1 VRRGKLV
8 HQILDL
14 LALSASCVALVFT
27 IRAKKTYFLDSVF
40 FIIAANVG
48 FILFLF
54 DTTSSDLLDRPP
66 NSSLDTV
73 FLVLTAISIGFASY
87 LLKESEGKEGFT
99 EFTRFLKRPP
109 RALLVFVLIAI
120 GWATAA
126 LIWQPFT
133 VNSLMINGEYIYYF
147 SYQSWYLV
155 AGSLLLASFIVFPVF
170 SFYKQSKRVQ
180 DPKASSSIRLISI
193 CWACFGLIA
202 FLQQAF
208 GGGYASLVKS
218 FGSLADGALFILVSF
233 ALREPTVL
241 SRIVTG
247 GEMIFQAVSSSTEED
262 TVVLYNTES
271 DRKRLVERFVDD
283 GVATG
288 QELVFYV
295 TKSEVPFYRAILKGT
310 AADHS
315 RQKGPQMTIQSIDF
329 GAGEALGDLTLPP
342 GFHRSKRELV
352 DLGELSLDQCN
363 LIISKVKSLDNLPG
377 PRRRPRIWA
386 LNVEEAQS
394 GTLEA
399 LRDAN
404 PKARVRDLAL
414 QQDSFSK
421 LLNTKHQALSRSRIL
436 LEYDPT
442 SNYEDAV
449 QKFAR
454 EFQANV
460 EPIAIFTSMGSPTFR
475 QFRGQHNLR
484 MFTFS
489 TKTSTPSKISE
500 ELVLLPERDTSLL
513 LDAVDKLLQA
523 NRGRLV
529 GMVFDV
535 FTDLI
540 LFQGFEKGYGVLSSV
555 VEMSESESAST
566 LVLINF
572 TALDDRSLNGIRGLF
587 RSQAKYDMDG
597 FRMVRTQNLGYSG
610 FESKRPA
617 FEDENQGAVGRVSN

>member
-1 VRRGKLV
+1 
-8 HQILDL
+8 LDL
-14 LALSASCVALVFT
+14 LALSASCIALFLT

-48 FILFLF
+48 FILFLS
-54 DTTSSDLLDRPP
+54 DTATSDIFNKPP
-66 NSSLDTV
+66 NPYLDTI
-73 FLVLTAISIGFASY
+73 FIVLTAISIGFASY
-87 LLKESEGKEGFT
+87 LLRESDGKGGFT
-99 EFTRFLKRPP
+99 ELTKFLMRPP
-109 RALLVFVLIAI
+109 RALLAFLVVSIS
-120 GWATAA
+120 WATAA

-133 VNSLMINGEYIYYF
+133 VNNLMTNGETIYYF
-147 SYQSWYLV
+147 SYEDWYILV
-155 AGSLLLASFIVFPVF
+155 GSLLLASFIALPVF
-170 SFYKQSKRVQ
+170 SFYKQSRRVQ

-193 CWACFGLIA
+193 CWACFGIITFFQEALTGA
-202 FLQQAF
+202 
-208 GGGYASLVKS
+208 YASLVKS
-218 FGSLADGALFILVSF
+218 FVSLADGVLFVLVSF
-233 ALREPTVL
+233 ALREPTIL
-241 SRIVTG
+241 SRIVAG
-247 GEMIFQAVSSSTEED
+247 GEMIFQAVSSSSEED

-283 GVATG
+283 GIATG

-295 TKSEVPFYRAILKGT
+295 IKSEVPFYRAILKGT
-310 AADHS
+310 ATDHS
-315 RQKGPQMTIQSIDF
+315 HAKGPQMTIQSIDF
-329 GAGEALGDLTLPP
+329 GAGEALSDLTVPP

-363 LIISKVKSLDNLPG
+363 LIISKVSSLDNLPG
-377 PRRRPRIWA
+377 PRRKPRIWA

-394 GTLEA
+394 GTLDA
-399 LRDAN
+399 LREAN

-421 LLNTKHQALSRSRIL
+421 LLNTKHQALSKSRIL

-489 TKTSTPSKISE
+489 TKTSTPSKVSE
-500 ELVLLPERDTSLL
+500 EHVLLPERDTSLL

-523 NRGRLV
+523 NHGRLV

-555 VEMSESESAST
+555 VEMSESESASI
-566 LVLINF
+566 LVLINL
-572 TALDDRSLNGIRGLF
+572 TALDERSLNGIRGLF
-587 RSQAKYDMDG
+587 RSQAKYDMNG
-597 FRMVRTQNLGYSG
+597 FRVVRTQNAGYSG
-610 FESKRPA
+610 FDGERPT
-617 FEDENQGAVGRVSN
+617 FEDETQGSPGRVSN

>member
-1 VRRGKLV
+1 M
-8 HQILDL
+8 
-14 LALSASCVALVFT
+14 LALGASCMALLFT

-40 FIIAANVG
+40 FIIAANIG
-48 FILFLF
+48 FILFLS
-54 DTTSSDLLDRPP
+54 DTASSDILNRSP
-66 NSSLDTV
+66 NPYLDTI
-73 FLVLTAISIGFASY
+73 FITFTAISIGFASY
-87 LLKESEGKEGFT
+87 LLKESGGKGGFT
-99 EFTRFLKRPP
+99 ELTSFLKRLP
-109 RALLVFVLIAI
+109 RALLAFLFISI
-120 GWATAA
+120 GWATAT
-126 LIWQPFT
+126 LIWRPFT
-133 VNSLMINGEYIYYF
+133 VNNLMANGESIYYF
-147 SYQSWYLV
+147 SYDSWYILV
-155 AGSLLLASFIVFPVF
+155 SSLLLASFIALPVWA
-170 SFYKQSKRVQ
+170 FYSQSRRVQ

-193 CWACFGLIA
+193 CWACFGLIT
-202 FLQQAF
+202 FFQQAF
-208 GGGYASLVKS
+208 AGAFASLVKS
-218 FGSLADGALFILVSF
+218 FGIIADGALFVLVSF
-233 ALREPTVL
+233 ALREPTIL

-271 DRKRLVERFVDD
+271 DRKRLAF
-283 GVATG
+283 
-288 QELVFYV
+288 
-295 TKSEVPFYRAILKGT
+295 SRAILKGT
-310 AADHS
+310 TTDHS
-315 RQKGPQMTIQSIDF
+315 RQRSPQMMIQSIDF
-329 GAGEALGDLTLPP
+329 GIGQALSDLAVPP
-342 GFHRSKRELV
+342 GFHRTKRELV

-363 LIISKVKSLDNLPG
+363 LIISKVKSLDSLPG

-399 LRDAN
+399 LREAN
-404 PKARVRDLAL
+404 PKARIRDLAL

-421 LLNTKHQALSRSRIL
+421 LLNAKHQALSKSRIL

-442 SNYEDAV
+442 SSYEDAI

-484 MFTFS
+484 LFTFS
-489 TKTSTPSKISE
+489 AKTSTPSKVSE
-500 ELVLLPERDTSLL
+500 EHVLLPERDTSLL

-523 NRGRLV
+523 NHGRLV

-572 TALDDRSLNGIRGLF
+572 TALDERSLNGIRGLF
-587 RSQAKYDMDG
+587 RSQAKYDLGG
-597 FRMVRTQNLGYSG
+597 FRMVRSESTGFSS
-610 FESKRPA
+610 FESKKPTV
-617 FEDENQGAVGRVSN
+617 EDESHGSEGRLSN

>member
-1 VRRGKLV
+1 
-8 HQILDL
+8 LDL
-14 LALSASCVALVFT
+14 LALSASCIALVFT

-48 FILFLF
+48 FILFLS
-54 DTTSSDLLDRPP
+54 DATTSDILNKPP
-66 NSSLDTV
+66 NPYLDTI
-73 FLVLTAISIGFASY
+73 FIVLTAISIGFASY
-87 LLKESEGKEGFT
+87 LLRESDGKGGFT
-99 EFTRFLKRPP
+99 ELTKFLLRPP
-109 RALLVFVLIAI
+109 RALLAFLVISI

-133 VNSLMINGEYIYYF
+133 VNNLMANGETIYYF
-147 SYQSWYLV
+147 SYQDWYILV
-155 AGSLLLASFIVFPVF
+155 GSLLLASFIALPVF
-170 SFYKQSKRVQ
+170 SFYKQSRRVQ

-193 CWACFGLIA
+193 CWACFGVITFFQEALTGA
-202 FLQQAF
+202 
-208 GGGYASLVKS
+208 YASLVKS
-218 FGSLADGALFILVSF
+218 FVSLADGVLFVLVSF
-233 ALREPTVL
+233 ALREPTIL
-241 SRIVTG
+241 SRIVAG
-247 GEMIFQAVSSSTEED
+247 GEMIFQAVSSSSEED

-283 GVATG
+283 GIATG

-295 TKSEVPFYRAILKGT
+295 IKSEVPFYRAILKGT
-310 AADHS
+310 ATDHS
-315 RQKGPQMTIQSIDF
+315 HAKGPQMTIQSIDF
-329 GAGEALGDLTLPP
+329 ATGDASNDLTVPP
-342 GFHRSKRELV
+342 GFHRFKRELV

-363 LIISKVKSLDNLPG
+363 LIISKVSSLDNLPG
-377 PRRRPRIWA
+377 PRRKPRIWA

-394 GTLEA
+394 GTLDA
-399 LRDAN
+399 LREAN

-421 LLNTKHQALSRSRIL
+421 LLNTKHQALSKSRIL

-489 TKTSTPSKISE
+489 TKTSTPSKVSE
-500 ELVLLPERDTSLL
+500 EHVLLPERDTSLL

-523 NRGRLV
+523 NHGRLV

-555 VEMSESESAST
+555 VEMSESESASI
-566 LVLINF
+566 LVLINLA
-572 TALDDRSLNGIRGLF
+572 ALDERSLNGIRGLF
-587 RSQAKYDMDG
+587 RSQAKYDMNG
-597 FRMVRTQNLGYSG
+597 FRVVRTQNAGYSG
-610 FESKRPA
+610 FDGERPT
-617 FEDENQGAVGRVSN
+617 FEDETQGSPGRVSN

>member
-1 VRRGKLV
+1 M
-8 HQILDL
+8 DL
-14 LALSASCVALVFT
+14 LALSASCIALVFT

-48 FILFLF
+48 FILFL
-54 DTTSSDLLDRPP
+54 SDATASDILNKPP
-66 NSSLDTV
+66 NPYLDTI
-73 FLVLTAISIGFASY
+73 FIVLTAISIALASY
-87 LLKESEGKEGFT
+87 LLRESEGKGGFT
-99 EFTRFLKRPP
+99 ELTKFLVRPP
-109 RALLVFVLIAI
+109 RALLAFLVISI

-126 LIWQPFT
+126 MIWQPFT
-133 VNSLMINGEYIYYF
+133 VNNLVTNGETIYYF
-147 SYQSWYLV
+147 SYQDWYILV
-155 AGSLLLASFIVFPVF
+155 GSLLLASFIALPVF
-170 SFYKQSKRVQ
+170 SFYKQSRRVQ

-193 CWACFGLIA
+193 CWACFGIITFFQEALIGA
-202 FLQQAF
+202 
-208 GGGYASLVKS
+208 YASLVKS
-218 FGSLADGALFILVSF
+218 FVSLADGVLFVLVSF
-233 ALREPTVL
+233 ALREPTIL
-241 SRIVTG
+241 SRIVIG
-247 GEMIFQAVSSSTEED
+247 GEMIFQAVSSSSEED

-283 GVATG
+283 GIATG

-295 TKSEVPFYRAILKGT
+295 IKSEVPFYRAILKGT
-310 AADHS
+310 ATDHS
-315 RQKGPQMTIQSIDF
+315 HAKGPQMTIQSIDF
-329 GAGEALGDLTLPP
+329 ATGDASNDLTVPP
-342 GFHRSKRELV
+342 GFHRSKRELI

-363 LIISKVKSLDNLPG
+363 FMISKVRSLDNLPG
-377 PRRRPRIWA
+377 PRRKPRIWA

-394 GTLEA
+394 GTLDA
-399 LRDAN
+399 LRGAN

-421 LLNTKHQALSRSRIL
+421 FLNTKHQGLSKSRIL

-442 SNYEDAV
+442 SNYEDVV

-500 ELVLLPERDTSLL
+500 EHVLLPERDTSLL

-523 NRGRLV
+523 NHGRLV

-540 LFQGFEKGYGVLSSV
+540 LFQGFEKGYGVLSSI

-566 LVLINF
+566 LVLINS
-572 TALDDRSLNGIRGLF
+572 TALDERSLNGIRGLF
-587 RSQAKYDMDG
+587 RSQARYDMNG
-597 FRMVRTQNLGYSG
+597 FRLVRTQSTGYSG
-610 FESKRPA
+610 FEDERPT
-617 FEDENQGAVGRVSN
+617 FEDEHQGSQGGVSN

>member
-1 VRRGKLV
+1 M
-8 HQILDL
+8 
-14 LALSASCVALVFT
+14 VFT

-40 FIIAANVG
+40 FIIAANIG
-48 FILFLF
+48 FILFLS
-54 DTTSSDLLDRPP
+54 DATTSDILNKPP
-66 NSSLDTV
+66 NPYLDTI
-73 FLVLTAISIGFASY
+73 FIVLTAISIGFASY
-87 LLKESEGKEGFT
+87 LLRESEGKGGFT
-99 EFTRFLKRPP
+99 ELTKFLVRPP
-109 RALLVFVLIAI
+109 RALLAFLVISI

-133 VNSLMINGEYIYYF
+133 VNNVVTNGETIYYF
-147 SYQSWYLV
+147 SYQDWYTLV
-155 AGSLLLASFIVFPVF
+155 GSLLLASFIALPVF
-170 SFYKQSKRVQ
+170 SFYKQSRRVQ

-193 CWACFGLIA
+193 CWACFGIITFFQEALTGA
-202 FLQQAF
+202 
-208 GGGYASLVKS
+208 YASLVKS
-218 FGSLADGALFILVSF
+218 FVSLADSVLFVLVSF
-233 ALREPTVL
+233 ALREPTIL
-241 SRIVTG
+241 SRIVVG
-247 GEMIFQAVSSSTEED
+247 GEMIFQAVSSSSEED

-283 GVATG
+283 GIATG

-295 TKSEVPFYRAILKGT
+295 IKSEVPFYR
-310 AADHS
+310 
-315 RQKGPQMTIQSIDF
+315 SIDF
-329 GAGEALGDLTLPP
+329 ATGDSLNDLTVPP

-352 DLGELSLDQCN
+352 DLGELNLDQCN
-363 LIISKVKSLDNLPG
+363 LIITKVRSLDNLPG
-377 PRRRPRIWA
+377 PRRKPRIWA

-399 LRDAN
+399 LREAN

-421 LLNTKHQALSRSRIL
+421 LLNTKHQALSKSRIL

-442 SNYEDAV
+442 SNYEDAI

-489 TKTSTPSKISE
+489 TKTSTPSKVSE
-500 ELVLLPERDTSLL
+500 EHVLLPERDTSLL

-523 NRGRLV
+523 NHGRLV

-572 TALDDRSLNGIRGLF
+572 TALDERSLNGIRGLF
-587 RSQAKYDMDG
+587 RSQAKYDMNG
-597 FRMVRTQNLGYSG
+597 FRVVRTQNTGYSSYDS
-610 FESKRPA
+610 ERPT
-617 FEDENQGAVGRVSN
+617 FEDENQGSPGRVSN

>member
-1 VRRGKLV
+1 M
-8 HQILDL
+8 DL
-14 LALSASCVALVFT
+14 LALSASCIALVFT

-48 FILFLF
+48 FILFLS
-54 DTTSSDLLDRPP
+54 DATTSDILNKPP
-66 NSSLDTV
+66 NPYLDTIFV
-73 FLVLTAISIGFASY
+73 VLTAISIGFASY
-87 LLKESEGKEGFT
+87 LLRESEGKGGFT
-99 EFTRFLKRPP
+99 ELTKFLVRLP
-109 RALLVFVLIAI
+109 RALLAFLVISI

-126 LIWQPFT
+126 MIWQPFT
-133 VNSLMINGEYIYYF
+133 VNNLMTNGETIYYF
-147 SYQSWYLV
+147 SYQDWYILV
-155 AGSLLLASFIVFPVF
+155 GSLLLASFIALPVF
-170 SFYKQSKRVQ
+170 SFYKQSRRVQ

-193 CWACFGLIA
+193 CWACFGIITFFQEALIGA
-202 FLQQAF
+202 
-208 GGGYASLVKS
+208 YASLVKS
-218 FGSLADGALFILVSF
+218 FVSLADGALFVLVSF
-233 ALREPTVL
+233 ALREPTIL
-241 SRIVTG
+241 SRIVAG
-247 GEMIFQAVSSSTEED
+247 GEMIFQAVSSSSEED

-283 GVATG
+283 GIATG

-295 TKSEVPFYRAILKGT
+295 IKSEVPFYRAILKGT
-310 AADHS
+310 ATDHS
-315 RQKGPQMTIQSIDF
+315 HAKGAQMTIQSIDF
-329 GAGEALGDLTLPP
+329 AAGDASNDLTVPP

-363 LIISKVKSLDNLPG
+363 LIISKVRSLDNLPG
-377 PRRRPRIWA
+377 PRRKPRIWA

-399 LRDAN
+399 LREAN

-421 LLNTKHQALSRSRIL
+421 LLNTKHQALLKSRIL

-442 SNYEDAV
+442 SNYEDTI

-489 TKTSTPSKISE
+489 TKTSTPSKVSE
-500 ELVLLPERDTSLL
+500 EHVLLPERDTSLL

-523 NRGRLV
+523 NHGRLV

-555 VEMSESESAST
+555 VEMSESESASI

-572 TALDDRSLNGIRGLF
+572 TALDERSLNGIRGLF
-587 RSQAKYDMDG
+587 RSQAKYDMNG
-597 FRMVRTQNLGYSG
+597 FRVVRTQNTGYSSFDSEG
-610 FESKRPA
+610 PTFEA
-617 FEDENQGAVGRVSN
+617 ENQGPPGRVSN

>member
-1 VRRGKLV
+1 M
-8 HQILDL
+8 DL
-14 LALSASCVALVFT
+14 LALSASCIALVFT

-48 FILFLF
+48 FILFLS
-54 DTTSSDLLDRPP
+54 DITTSDILNKPP
-66 NSSLDTV
+66 NPYLDTI
-73 FLVLTAISIGFASY
+73 FIVLTAISIGFASY
-87 LLKESEGKEGFT
+87 LSRESEGKGGFT
-99 EFTRFLKRPP
+99 ELTRFLMRPP
-109 RALLVFVLIAI
+109 RALLAFLVVST

-133 VNSLMINGEYIYYF
+133 LNNLMTNGETIYYF
-147 SYQSWYLV
+147 SYQDWFIL
-155 AGSLLLASFIVFPVF
+155 AGSLLLASFIALPVF
-170 SFYKQSKRVQ
+170 SFYKQSRRVQ
-180 DPKASSSIRLISI
+180 DPRASSSIRLISI
-193 CWACFGLIA
+193 CWACFGIIT
-202 FLQQAF
+202 FFQQALT
-208 GGGYASLVKS
+208 GAYASLVKS
-218 FGSLADGALFILVSF
+218 FVSLADGALFVLVAF
-233 ALREPTVL
+233 ALREPTIL
-241 SRIVTG
+241 SRIVAG
-247 GEMIFQAVSSSTEED
+247 GEMIFQAVSSSSEED

-283 GVATG
+283 GIATG

-295 TKSEVPFYRAILKGT
+295 IKSEVPFYRAILKGT
-310 AADHS
+310 ATDHS
-315 RQKGPQMTIQSIDF
+315 HAKGLQMTIQSIDF
-329 GAGEALGDLTLPP
+329 ATGDSLNDLTVPP

-352 DLGELSLDQCN
+352 DLGELNLDQCN
-363 LIISKVKSLDNLPG
+363 LIITKVRSLDNLPG
-377 PRRRPRIWA
+377 PRRKPRIWA

-399 LRDAN
+399 LREAN

-421 LLNTKHQALSRSRIL
+421 LLNTKHQALSKSRIL

-442 SNYEDAV
+442 SNYEDAI

-489 TKTSTPSKISE
+489 TKTSTPSKVSE
-500 ELVLLPERDTSLL
+500 EHVLLPERDTSLL

-523 NRGRLV
+523 NHGRLV

-572 TALDDRSLNGIRGLF
+572 TALDERSLNGIRGLF
-587 RSQAKYDMDG
+587 RSQAKYDMNG
-597 FRMVRTQNLGYSG
+597 FRVVRTQNTGYSSYDS
-610 FESKRPA
+610 ERPT
-617 FEDENQGAVGRVSN
+617 FEDENQGSPGRVSN

>member
-1 VRRGKLV
+1 MA
-8 HQILDL
+8 L
-14 LALSASCVALVFT
+14 LFT

-48 FILFLF
+48 FILFLSDITF
-54 DTTSSDLLDRPP
+54 SDLINRPP
-66 NSSLDTV
+66 NPYLDTI
-73 FLVLTAISIGFASY
+73 FIAMTAISIGFASY
-87 LLKESEGKEGFT
+87 LLKESGGKGGFT
-99 EFTRFLKRPP
+99 EFTTFLKMLPRP
-109 RALLVFVLIAI
+109 LLAFLLISI
-120 GWATAA
+120 VWATGT
-126 LIWQPFT
+126 LIWRPFT
-133 VNSLMINGEYIYYF
+133 VNNLMTNGESIFYF
-147 SYQSWYLV
+147 SYEGWYILV
-155 AGSLLLASFIVFPVF
+155 SSLLLASFIAFPVLA
-170 SFYKQSKRVQ
+170 FYRQSKRVQ

-193 CWACFGLIA
+193 CWASFGLITFFQEA
-202 FLQQAF
+202 FAGAF
-208 GGGYASLVKS
+208 ASLVKS
-218 FGSLADGALFILVSF
+218 FSIVADGTLFVLVSF
-233 ALREPTVL
+233 ALREPTIL

-262 TVVLYNTES
+262 TVVLYNSES
-271 DRKRLVERFVDD
+271 DRKRLVERFVED
-283 GVATG
+283 GLATR
-288 QELVFYV
+288 QELVFYAI
-295 TKSEVPFYRAILKGT
+295 KSEVPFYRAILKGT
-310 AADHS
+310 MTDSS
-315 RQKGPQMTIQSIDF
+315 RQKSPQMMIQSIDF
-329 GAGEALGDLTLPP
+329 GSGEALTDLVVPP
-342 GFHRSKRELV
+342 GFHRTKRELV

-363 LIISKVKSLDNLPG
+363 LIISKVKSLDSLPG

-399 LRDAN
+399 LREAN

-421 LLNTKHQALSRSRIL
+421 LLNTKHQALSKSRIL

-442 SNYEDAV
+442 SNYEDAI

-484 MFTFS
+484 LFTFS
-489 TKTSTPSKISE
+489 AKTSTPSKVSE
-500 ELVLLPERDTSLL
+500 EHVLLPERDTSLL

-523 NRGRLV
+523 NHGRLV

-572 TALDDRSLNGIRGLF
+572 TALDERSLNGIRGLF
-587 RSQAKYDMDG
+587 RSQAKYDLG
-597 FRMVRTQNLGYSG
+597 GLRMVRSESTG
-610 FESKRPA
+610 FSSFENKKPT
-617 FEDENQGAVGRVSN
+617 FEDESHGSEGRLSN

>member
-1 VRRGKLV
+1 M
-8 HQILDL
+8 
-14 LALSASCVALVFT
+14 ALVFT

-40 FIIAANVG
+40 FIAAANVG
-48 FILFLF
+48 FILFLS
-54 DTTSSDLLDRPP
+54 DTTASDLLNKPP
-66 NSSLDTV
+66 SPYLDTI
-73 FLVLTAISIGFASY
+73 FLTLTAISIGFASY
-87 LLKESEGKEGFT
+87 LLKESEGKGGFT

-109 RALLVFVLIAI
+109 KALLVFLFISIA
-120 GWATAA
+120 WATTA

-133 VNSLMINGEYIYYF
+133 VNSLMTNGEYIYYF
-147 SYQSWYLV
+147 SYQTWYL
-155 AGSLLLASFIVFPVF
+155 ASSSLLLASFIALPVF
-170 SFYKQSKRVQ
+170 SFYEQSRRVQ
-180 DPKASSSIRLISI
+180 DPKASGSIRLISL
-193 CWACFGLIA
+193 CWACFGLIT
-202 FLQQAF
+202 FLQEAF
-208 GGGYASLVKS
+208 AGSYASLVKS
-218 FGSLADGALFILVSF
+218 FGSLADGTLFVLVSF
-233 ALREPTVL
+233 ALREPTIL

-247 GEMIFQAVSSSTEED
+247 GEMIFQAVSSRTEED
-262 TVVLYNTES
+262 TIVLYNTES

-283 GVATG
+283 GIATG

-295 TKSEVPFYRAILKGT
+295 IKSEVPFYRATLKGT
-310 AADHS
+310 GTDRARLRDT
-315 RQKGPQMTIQSIDF
+315 QTTIQSIDF
-329 GAGEALGDLTLPP
+329 GAGETLSDLAVPP

-363 LIISKVKSLDNLPG
+363 LIMSKVKSLDNLPG

-399 LRDAN
+399 LREAN
-404 PKARVRDLAL
+404 PKARVRDIAL

-436 LEYDPT
+436 LEYDPA

-489 TKTSTPSKISE
+489 TKTSTPSKVSE

-523 NRGRLV
+523 NHGRLV

-540 LFQGFEKGYGVLSSV
+540 LFQGFEKSYGVLSSV

-572 TALDDRSLNGIRGLF
+572 TALDERSLNGVRGLF

-597 FRMVRTQNLGYSG
+597 FKLVRTQNTGYSG
-610 FESKRPA
+610 FESKRPT
-617 FEDENQGAVGRVSN
+617 FEDESQGSDGRVSN

>member
-1 VRRGKLV
+1 M
-8 HQILDL
+8 
-14 LALSASCVALVFT
+14 ALVFT
-27 IRAKKTYFLDSVF
+27 VRAKKTYFLDSVF

-48 FILFLF
+48 FILFLS
-54 DTTSSDLLDRPP
+54 DTTASDILDKPP
-66 NSSLDTV
+66 SPSLDAI

-87 LLKESEGKEGFT
+87 LLRESEGKGGFT
-99 EFTRFLKRPP
+99 ELRKFLNRPP
-109 RALLVFVLIAI
+109 KALLGFLLIAI
-120 GWATAA
+120 GWAAA
-126 LIWQPFT
+126 TLIWQPFT
-133 VNSLMINGEYIYYF
+133 VNSSMSNGESIYYF
-147 SYQSWYLV
+147 SYQNWYLL
-155 AGSLLLASFIVFPVF
+155 AGSLLLASFVAFPVF
-170 SFYKQSKRVQ
+170 SFYKQSRRVR
-180 DPKASSSIRLISI
+180 DPRASSSIRLISI

-202 FLQQAF
+202 FLQEAI

-295 TKSEVPFYRAILKGT
+295 IKSEVPFYRAILKGT
-310 AADHS
+310 GIDRA
-315 RQKGPQMTIQSIDF
+315 RPRGPQTTIQSIDF
-329 GAGEALGDLTLPP
+329 GAGEALSDLTVPP
-342 GFHRSKRELV
+342 GFHRTKRELV

-363 LIISKVKSLDNLPG
+363 LMISKVKSLDGLPG

-404 PKARVRDLAL
+404 PKARIRDLAL

-436 LEYDPT
+436 LEYDPA
-442 SNYEDAV
+442 SNYEDAI

-475 QFRGQHNLR
+475 LFRGQHNLR

-489 TKTSTPSKISE
+489 TKTSTPSKVSE

-523 NRGRLV
+523 NHGRLV
-529 GMVFDV
+529 GMIFDV

-566 LVLINF
+566 LVLINYA
-572 TALDDRSLNGIRGLF
+572 ALDERSLNGVRGLF
-587 RSQAKYDMDG
+587 RSQAKYDMEG
-597 FRMVRTQNLGYSG
+597 FRMVRTEGTGFSG
-610 FESKRPA
+610 FESKRPT
-617 FEDENQGAVGRVSN
+617 FEDESQGSDGRVSN

>member
-1 VRRGKLV
+1 
-8 HQILDL
+8 LDI
-14 LALSASCVALVFT
+14 LALSTSCIALFFT

-48 FILFLF
+48 FILFLS
-54 DTTSSDLLDRPP
+54 DTATSDILNKPP
-66 NSSLDTV
+66 NPYLDTI
-73 FLVLTAISIGFASY
+73 FIVLTAISIGFASY
-87 LLKESEGKEGFT
+87 LLRESEGKGGFT
-99 EFTRFLKRPP
+99 ELTKFLMRPP
-109 RALLVFVLIAI
+109 RALLVFLVISI

-133 VNSLMINGEYIYYF
+133 VNNLMTSGETIYYF
-147 SYQSWYLV
+147 SYQDWYILV
-155 AGSLLLASFIVFPVF
+155 GSLLLASFIALPVF
-170 SFYKQSKRVQ
+170 SFYKQSRRVQ

-193 CWACFGLIA
+193 CWACFGIITFFQEALTGA
-202 FLQQAF
+202 
-208 GGGYASLVKS
+208 YASLVKS
-218 FGSLADGALFILVSF
+218 FVSLADGVLFVLVSF
-233 ALREPTVL
+233 ALREPTIL
-241 SRIVTG
+241 SRIVAG
-247 GEMIFQAVSSSTEED
+247 GEMIFQAVSSSSEED

-283 GVATG
+283 GIATG

-295 TKSEVPFYRAILKGT
+295 IKSEVPFYRAILKGT
-310 AADHS
+310 ETDHS
-315 RQKGPQMTIQSIDF
+315 HAKSPQMTIQSIDF
-329 GAGEALGDLTLPP
+329 GAGQALNDLTVPP

-363 LIISKVKSLDNLPG
+363 LIISKVRSLDNLPG
-377 PRRRPRIWA
+377 PRRKPRIWA

-394 GTLEA
+394 GTLDA
-399 LRDAN
+399 LREAN

-421 LLNTKHQALSRSRIL
+421 LLNTKHQALSKSRIL

-484 MFTFS
+484 MFTLS
-489 TKTSTPSKISE
+489 TKTSTPSKVSDE
-500 ELVLLPERDTSLL
+500 HVLLPERDTSLL

-523 NRGRLV
+523 NHGRLV

-555 VEMSESESAST
+555 AEMSESESASI
-566 LVLINF
+566 LVLINL
-572 TALDDRSLNGIRGLF
+572 TALDERSLNGIRGLF
-587 RSQAKYDMDG
+587 RSQAKYDMNG
-597 FRMVRTQNLGYSG
+597 FRVVRTQNAGYSG
-610 FESKRPA
+610 FDGERPT
-617 FEDENQGAVGRVSN
+617 FEDETQGSPGRVSN

>member
-1 VRRGKLV
+1 M
-8 HQILDL
+8 DL
-14 LALSASCVALVFT
+14 LALSASCIALVFT

-48 FILFLF
+48 FILFLS
-54 DTTSSDLLDRPP
+54 DATTSDILNKPP
-66 NSSLDTV
+66 NPYLDTI
-73 FLVLTAISIGFASY
+73 FIVLTAISIGFASY
-87 LLKESEGKEGFT
+87 LLRESDGKGGFT
-99 EFTRFLKRPP
+99 ELTKFLLTPP
-109 RALLVFVLIAI
+109 RALLAFLVISV

-133 VNSLMINGEYIYYF
+133 VNNLMTNGETIYYF
-147 SYQSWYLV
+147 SYQDWYILV
-155 AGSLLLASFIVFPVF
+155 GSLLLASFIALPVF
-170 SFYKQSKRVQ
+170 SFYKQSRRVQ

-193 CWACFGLIA
+193 CWACFGVITFFQEALTGA
-202 FLQQAF
+202 
-208 GGGYASLVKS
+208 YASLVKS
-218 FGSLADGALFILVSF
+218 FVSLADGVLFVLVSF
-233 ALREPTVL
+233 ALREPTIL
-241 SRIVTG
+241 SRIVAG
-247 GEMIFQAVSSSTEED
+247 GEMIFQAVSSSSEED

-283 GVATG
+283 GIATG

-295 TKSEVPFYRAILKGT
+295 IKSEVPFYRAILKGT
-310 AADHS
+310 ATDHS
-315 RQKGPQMTIQSIDF
+315 HAKGPQMTIQSIDF
-329 GAGEALGDLTLPP
+329 ATGDASNDLTVPP

-363 LIISKVKSLDNLPG
+363 LIISKVSSLDNLPG
-377 PRRRPRIWA
+377 PRRKPRIWA

-394 GTLEA
+394 GTLDA
-399 LRDAN
+399 LREAN

-421 LLNTKHQALSRSRIL
+421 LLNTKHQALSKSRIL

-489 TKTSTPSKISE
+489 TKTSTPSKVSE
-500 ELVLLPERDTSLL
+500 EHVLLPERDTSLL

-523 NRGRLV
+523 NHGRLV

-555 VEMSESESAST
+555 VEMSESESASI
-566 LVLINF
+566 LVLINL
-572 TALDDRSLNGIRGLF
+572 TALDERSLNGIRGLF
-587 RSQAKYDMDG
+587 RSQAKYDMNG
-597 FRMVRTQNLGYSG
+597 FRVVRTQNAGYSG
-610 FESKRPA
+610 FDGERPT
-617 FEDENQGAVGRVSN
+617 FEDETQGSPGRVSN

>member
-1 VRRGKLV
+1 MA
-8 HQILDL
+8 L
-14 LALSASCVALVFT
+14 LFT

-48 FILFLF
+48 FILFLSDITF
-54 DTTSSDLLDRPP
+54 SDLINRPP
-66 NSSLDTV
+66 NPYLDTI
-73 FLVLTAISIGFASY
+73 FIAMTAISIGFASY
-87 LLKESEGKEGFT
+87 LLKESGGKGGFT
-99 EFTRFLKRPP
+99 EFTTFLKMLPRP
-109 RALLVFVLIAI
+109 LLAFLLISI
-120 GWATAA
+120 VWATGT
-126 LIWQPFT
+126 LIWRPFT
-133 VNSLMINGEYIYYF
+133 VNNLMTNGESIFYF
-147 SYQSWYLV
+147 SYDGWYILV
-155 AGSLLLASFIVFPVF
+155 SSLLLASFIAFPVLA
-170 SFYKQSKRVQ
+170 FYRQSKRVQ

-193 CWACFGLIA
+193 CWASFGLITFFQEA
-202 FLQQAF
+202 FAGAF
-208 GGGYASLVKS
+208 ASLVKS
-218 FGSLADGALFILVSF
+218 FSIVADGTLFVLVSF
-233 ALREPTVL
+233 ALREPTIL

-271 DRKRLVERFVDD
+271 DRKRLVERFVED
-283 GVATG
+283 GLATG
-288 QELVFYV
+288 QELIFYAI
-295 TKSEVPFYRAILKGT
+295 KSEVPFYRAILKGT
-310 AADHS
+310 TTDHS
-315 RQKGPQMTIQSIDF
+315 RQKSPLMMIQSIDF
-329 GAGEALGDLTLPP
+329 GIGQALSDLAVPP
-342 GFHRSKRELV
+342 GFHRTKRELV

-363 LIISKVKSLDNLPG
+363 LIISKVKSLDSLPG

-399 LRDAN
+399 LREAN

-421 LLNTKHQALSRSRIL
+421 LLNTKHQALSKSRIL

-442 SNYEDAV
+442 SNYEDAI

-484 MFTFS
+484 LFTFS
-489 TKTSTPSKISE
+489 AKTSTPSKVSE
-500 ELVLLPERDTSLL
+500 EHVLLPERDTSLL

-523 NRGRLV
+523 NHGRLV

-572 TALDDRSLNGIRGLF
+572 TALDERSLNGIRGLF
-587 RSQAKYDMDG
+587 RSQAKYDLG
-597 FRMVRTQNLGYSG
+597 GLRMVRSESTG
-610 FESKRPA
+610 FSSFENKKPT
-617 FEDENQGAVGRVSN
+617 FEDESHGSEGRLSN

>member
-1 VRRGKLV
+1 M
-8 HQILDL
+8 DL
-14 LALSASCVALVFT
+14 LALSASCIALVFT

-48 FILFLF
+48 FILFLS
-54 DTTSSDLLDRPP
+54 DATTSDILNKPP
-66 NSSLDTV
+66 NPYLDTIFV
-73 FLVLTAISIGFASY
+73 VLTAISIGFASY
-87 LLKESEGKEGFT
+87 LLRESEGKGGFT
-99 EFTRFLKRPP
+99 ELTKFLVRPP
-109 RALLVFVLIAI
+109 RALLAFLVISV

-133 VNSLMINGEYIYYF
+133 VNNLMTNGETIYYF
-147 SYQSWYLV
+147 SYQDWYILV
-155 AGSLLLASFIVFPVF
+155 GSLLLASFIALPVF
-170 SFYKQSKRVQ
+170 SFYKQSRRVQ

-193 CWACFGLIA
+193 CWACFGIITFFQEALIGA
-202 FLQQAF
+202 
-208 GGGYASLVKS
+208 YASLVKS
-218 FGSLADGALFILVSF
+218 FVSLADGALFVLVSF
-233 ALREPTVL
+233 ALREPTIL
-241 SRIVTG
+241 SRIVAG
-247 GEMIFQAVSSSTEED
+247 GEMIFQAVSSSSEED

-283 GVATG
+283 GIATG

-295 TKSEVPFYRAILKGT
+295 IKSEVPFYRAILKGT
-310 AADHS
+310 ATDHS
-315 RQKGPQMTIQSIDF
+315 HAKGAQMTIQSIDF
-329 GAGEALGDLTLPP
+329 AAGDALNDLTVPP

-363 LIISKVKSLDNLPG
+363 LIISKVRSLDNLPG
-377 PRRRPRIWA
+377 PRRKPRIWA

-399 LRDAN
+399 LREAN

-421 LLNTKHQALSRSRIL
+421 LLNTKHQALLKSRIL

-442 SNYEDAV
+442 SNYEDTI

-489 TKTSTPSKISE
+489 TKTSTPSKVSE
-500 ELVLLPERDTSLL
+500 EHVLLPERDTSLL

-523 NRGRLV
+523 NHGRLV

-555 VEMSESESAST
+555 VEMSESESASI

-572 TALDDRSLNGIRGLF
+572 TALDERSLNGIRGLF
-587 RSQAKYDMDG
+587 RSQAKYDMNG
-597 FRMVRTQNLGYSG
+597 FRVVRTQNTGYSSFDSEG
-610 FESKRPA
+610 PTFEA
-617 FEDENQGAVGRVSN
+617 ENQGPPGRVSN

>member
-1 VRRGKLV
+1 MA
-8 HQILDL
+8 L
-14 LALSASCVALVFT
+14 LFT

-48 FILFLF
+48 FILFLSDITF
-54 DTTSSDLLDRPP
+54 SDLINRPP
-66 NSSLDTV
+66 NPYLDTI
-73 FLVLTAISIGFASY
+73 FIAMTAISIGFASY
-87 LLKESEGKEGFT
+87 LLKESGGKGGFT
-99 EFTRFLKRPP
+99 EFTTFLKMLPRP
-109 RALLVFVLIAI
+109 LLAFLLISI
-120 GWATAA
+120 VWATGT
-126 LIWQPFT
+126 LIWRPFT
-133 VNSLMINGEYIYYF
+133 VNNLMTNGESIFYF
-147 SYQSWYLV
+147 SYDGWYILV
-155 AGSLLLASFIVFPVF
+155 SSLLLASFIAFPVLA
-170 SFYKQSKRVQ
+170 FYRQSKRVQ

-193 CWACFGLIA
+193 CWASFGLITFFQEA
-202 FLQQAF
+202 FAGAF
-208 GGGYASLVKS
+208 ASLVKS
-218 FGSLADGALFILVSF
+218 FSIVADGTLFVLVSF
-233 ALREPTVL
+233 ALREPTIL

-262 TVVLYNTES
+262 TVVLYNSES
-271 DRKRLVERFVDD
+271 DRKRLVERFVED
-283 GVATG
+283 GLATR
-288 QELVFYV
+288 QELVFYAI
-295 TKSEVPFYRAILKGT
+295 KSEVPFYRAILKGT
-310 AADHS
+310 MTDSS
-315 RQKGPQMTIQSIDF
+315 RQKSPQMMIQSIDF
-329 GAGEALGDLTLPP
+329 GSGEALTDLVVPP
-342 GFHRSKRELV
+342 GFHRTKRELV

-363 LIISKVKSLDNLPG
+363 LIISKVKSLDSLPG

-386 LNVEEAQS
+386 LNVEDAQS

-399 LRDAN
+399 LREAN

-421 LLNTKHQALSRSRIL
+421 LLNTKHQALSKSRIL

-442 SNYEDAV
+442 SNYEDAI

-484 MFTFS
+484 LFTFS
-489 TKTSTPSKISE
+489 AKTSTPSKVSE
-500 ELVLLPERDTSLL
+500 EHVLLPERDTSLL

-523 NRGRLV
+523 NHGRLV

-572 TALDDRSLNGIRGLF
+572 TALDERSLNGIRGLF
-587 RSQAKYDMDG
+587 RSQAKYDLGG
-597 FRMVRTQNLGYSG
+597 FRMVRSESTG
-610 FESKRPA
+610 FSSFENKKPT
-617 FEDENQGAVGRVSN
+617 FEDESHGSEGRLSN

>member
-1 VRRGKLV
+1 
-8 HQILDL
+8 
-14 LALSASCVALVFT
+14 
-27 IRAKKTYFLDSVF
+27 
-40 FIIAANVG
+40 
-48 FILFLF
+48 
-54 DTTSSDLLDRPP
+54 
-66 NSSLDTV
+66 
-73 FLVLTAISIGFASY
+73 LTAISIGFASY
-87 LLKESEGKEGFT
+87 LLKESGGKGGFT
-99 EFTRFLKRPP
+99 EFTTFLKRLP
-109 RALLVFVLIAI
+109 RALLAFLSISI
-120 GWATAA
+120 GWATAT
-126 LIWQPFT
+126 LILRPFT
-133 VNSLMINGEYIYYF
+133 VNNLMTNGESIFYF
-147 SYQSWYLV
+147 SYDNWYLLV
-155 AGSLLLASFIVFPVF
+155 SSLLLASFIAFPVLA
-170 SFYKQSKRVQ
+170 FYRQSRRVQ

-193 CWACFGLIA
+193 CWACFGITTL
-202 FLQQAF
+202 FQQAF
-208 GGGYASLVKS
+208 AGAFASLVKS
-218 FGSLADGALFILVSF
+218 FSIVADGALFVLVSF
-233 ALREPTVL
+233 ALREPTIL

-247 GEMIFQAVSSSTEED
+247 GETIFQAVSSSAEED

-271 DRKRLVERFVDD
+271 DRKRLVERFVED
-283 GVATG
+283 GLATG
-288 QELVFYV
+288 QELVFYAI
-295 TKSEVPFYRAILKGT
+295 KSEVPFYRAILKGAT
-310 AADHS
+310 TDHA
-315 RQKGPQMTIQSIDF
+315 RQKSPQVTIQSIDF
-329 GAGEALGDLTLPP
+329 GSGEAVSDLTIPP
-342 GFHRSKRELV
+342 GFQRTKRELV

-399 LRDAN
+399 LREAN

-414 QQDSFSK
+414 QQDSFSRM
-421 LLNTKHQALSRSRIL
+421 LNTKHQALSKSRIL

-484 MFTFS
+484 LFTFS
-489 TKTSTPSKISE
+489 AKTSTPSKVSE
-500 ELVLLPERDTSLL
+500 EHVLLPERDTSLL

-523 NRGRLV
+523 NHGRLV

-566 LVLINF
+566 LVLVNF
-572 TALDDRSLNGIRGLF
+572 TALDERSLNGIRGLF
-587 RSQAKYDMDG
+587 RSQAKYDLGG
-597 FRMVRTQNLGYSG
+597 FRMVRSQSTGFSG
-610 FESKRPA
+610 FENKKPS
-617 FEDENQGAVGRVSN
+617 FEDEGQGSEGRLSN

>member
-1 VRRGKLV
+1 M
-8 HQILDL
+8 DL
-14 LALSASCVALVFT
+14 LALSASCIALVFT

-48 FILFLF
+48 FILFLS
-54 DTTSSDLLDRPP
+54 DATTSDILNKPP
-66 NSSLDTV
+66 NPYLDTIFV
-73 FLVLTAISIGFASY
+73 VLTAISIGFASY
-87 LLKESEGKEGFT
+87 LLRESEGKGGFT
-99 EFTRFLKRPP
+99 ELTKFLVRPP
-109 RALLVFVLIAI
+109 RALLAFLVISV

-133 VNSLMINGEYIYYF
+133 VNNLMTNGETIYYF
-147 SYQSWYLV
+147 SYQDWYILV
-155 AGSLLLASFIVFPVF
+155 GSLLLASFIALPVF
-170 SFYKQSKRVQ
+170 SFYKQSRRVQ

-193 CWACFGLIA
+193 CWACFGIITFFQEALIGA
-202 FLQQAF
+202 
-208 GGGYASLVKS
+208 YASLVKS
-218 FGSLADGALFILVSF
+218 FVSLADGALFVLVSF
-233 ALREPTVL
+233 ALREPTIL
-241 SRIVTG
+241 SRIVAG
-247 GEMIFQAVSSSTEED
+247 GEMIFQAVSSSSEED

-283 GVATG
+283 GIATG

-295 TKSEVPFYRAILKGT
+295 IKSEVPFYRAILKGT
-310 AADHS
+310 ATDHS
-315 RQKGPQMTIQSIDF
+315 HAKGAQMTIQSIDF
-329 GAGEALGDLTLPP
+329 AAGDALNDLTVPP

-363 LIISKVKSLDNLPG
+363 LIISKVRSLDNLPG
-377 PRRRPRIWA
+377 PRRKPRIWA

-399 LRDAN
+399 LREAN

-421 LLNTKHQALSRSRIL
+421 LLNTKHQALLKSRIL

-442 SNYEDAV
+442 SNYEDTI

-489 TKTSTPSKISE
+489 TKTSTPSKVSE
-500 ELVLLPERDTSLL
+500 EHVLLPERDTSLL

-523 NRGRLV
+523 NHGRLV

-555 VEMSESESAST
+555 VEMSESESASI

-572 TALDDRSLNGIRGLF
+572 TALDERSLNGIRGLF
-587 RSQAKYDMDG
+587 RSQAKYDMNG
-597 FRMVRTQNLGYSG
+597 FRVVRTQNTGYSS
-610 FESKRPA
+610 FESEGPT
-617 FEDENQGAVGRVSN
+617 FEAENQGPPGRVSN

>member
-1 VRRGKLV
+1 M
-8 HQILDL
+8 DL
-14 LALSASCVALVFT
+14 LALSASCIALVFT

-48 FILFLF
+48 FILFLS
-54 DTTSSDLLDRPP
+54 DATTSDILNKPP
-66 NSSLDTV
+66 NPYLDTI
-73 FLVLTAISIGFASY
+73 FIVLTAISIGFASY
-87 LLKESEGKEGFT
+87 LLRESDGKGGFT
-99 EFTRFLKRPP
+99 ELIKFLMRPP
-109 RALLVFVLIAI
+109 RALLAFLVISI

-133 VNSLMINGEYIYYF
+133 VNNLMANGETIYYF
-147 SYQSWYLV
+147 SYQDWYILV
-155 AGSLLLASFIVFPVF
+155 GSLLLASFIALPVF
-170 SFYKQSKRVQ
+170 SFYKQSRRVQ

-193 CWACFGLIA
+193 CWACFGIITFFQEALTGA
-202 FLQQAF
+202 
-208 GGGYASLVKS
+208 YASLVKS
-218 FGSLADGALFILVSF
+218 FVSLADGVLFVLVSF
-233 ALREPTVL
+233 ALREPTIL
-241 SRIVTG
+241 SRIVAG
-247 GEMIFQAVSSSTEED
+247 GEMIFQAVSSSSEED

-283 GVATG
+283 GIATG

-295 TKSEVPFYRAILKGT
+295 IKSEVPFYRAILKGT
-310 AADHS
+310 ATDHS
-315 RQKGPQMTIQSIDF
+315 HAKGPQMTIQSIDF
-329 GAGEALGDLTLPP
+329 ASGDASNDLTVPP

-363 LIISKVKSLDNLPG
+363 LIISKVSSLDNLPG
-377 PRRRPRIWA
+377 PRRKPRIWA

-394 GTLEA
+394 GTLDA
-399 LRDAN
+399 LREAN

-421 LLNTKHQALSRSRIL
+421 LLNTKHQALSKSRIL

-489 TKTSTPSKISE
+489 TKTSTPSKVSE
-500 ELVLLPERDTSLL
+500 EHVLLPERDTSLL

-523 NRGRLV
+523 NHGRLV

-555 VEMSESESAST
+555 VEMSESESASI
-566 LVLINF
+566 LVLINL
-572 TALDDRSLNGIRGLF
+572 TALDERSLNGIRGLF
-587 RSQAKYDMDG
+587 RSQAKYDMNG
-597 FRMVRTQNLGYSG
+597 FRVVRTQNAGYSG
-610 FESKRPA
+610 FDGERPT
-617 FEDENQGAVGRVSN
+617 FEDETQASPGRVSN

>member
-1 VRRGKLV
+1 
-8 HQILDL
+8 LDL
-14 LALSASCVALVFT
+14 LALSASCIALFLT

-48 FILFLF
+48 FILFLS
-54 DTTSSDLLDRPP
+54 DTATSDIFNKPP
-66 NSSLDTV
+66 NPYLDTI
-73 FLVLTAISIGFASY
+73 FIVLTAISIGFASY
-87 LLKESEGKEGFT
+87 LLRESDGKGGFT
-99 EFTRFLKRPP
+99 ELTNFLMRPP
-109 RALLVFVLIAI
+109 RALLAFLVVSIS
-120 GWATAA
+120 WATAA

-133 VNSLMINGEYIYYF
+133 VNNLMTNGETIYYF
-147 SYQSWYLV
+147 SYQDWYILV
-155 AGSLLLASFIVFPVF
+155 GSLLLASFIALPVF
-170 SFYKQSKRVQ
+170 SFYKQSRRVQ

-193 CWACFGLIA
+193 CWACFGIITFFQEALTGA
-202 FLQQAF
+202 
-208 GGGYASLVKS
+208 YASLVKS
-218 FGSLADGALFILVSF
+218 FVSLADGVLFVLVSF
-233 ALREPTVL
+233 ALREPTIL
-241 SRIVTG
+241 SRIVAG
-247 GEMIFQAVSSSTEED
+247 GEMIFQAVSSSSEED

-283 GVATG
+283 GIATG

-295 TKSEVPFYRAILKGT
+295 IKSEVPFYRAILKGT
-310 AADHS
+310 ATDHS
-315 RQKGPQMTIQSIDF
+315 HAKGPQMTIQSIDF
-329 GAGEALGDLTLPP
+329 GAGEALSDLTVPP

-363 LIISKVKSLDNLPG
+363 LIISKVSSLDNLPG
-377 PRRRPRIWA
+377 PRRKPRIWA

-394 GTLEA
+394 GTLDA
-399 LRDAN
+399 LREAN

-421 LLNTKHQALSRSRIL
+421 LLNTKHQALSKSRIL

-489 TKTSTPSKISE
+489 TKTSTPSKVSE
-500 ELVLLPERDTSLL
+500 EHVLLPERDTSLL

-523 NRGRLV
+523 NHGRLV

-555 VEMSESESAST
+555 VEMSESESASI
-566 LVLINF
+566 LVLINL
-572 TALDDRSLNGIRGLF
+572 TALDERSLNGIRGLF
-587 RSQAKYDMDG
+587 RSQAKYDMNG
-597 FRMVRTQNLGYSG
+597 FRVVRTQNAGYSG
-610 FESKRPA
+610 FDGERPT
-617 FEDENQGAVGRVSN
+617 FEDETQGSPGRVSN

>member
-1 VRRGKLV
+1 M
-8 HQILDL
+8 
-14 LALSASCVALVFT
+14 FT

-40 FIIAANVG
+40 FIIAANIG
-48 FILFLF
+48 FILFLS
-54 DTTSSDLLDRPP
+54 DTTTSDLLNKPP
-66 NSSLDTV
+66 NPYLDTI
-73 FLVLTAISIGFASY
+73 FILLTAISIGFASY
-87 LLKESEGKEGFT
+87 LLRESEGKGGFT
-99 EFTRFLKRPP
+99 ELTKFLMRPP
-109 RALLVFVLIAI
+109 RALLGFLVVAI
-120 GWATAA
+120 VWAGAA

-133 VNSLMINGEYIYYF
+133 VNSLMTNGETIYYF
-147 SYQSWYLV
+147 SYQDWYVLV
-155 AGSLLLASFIVFPVF
+155 GSLLLASFIALPVF
-170 SFYKQSKRVQ
+170 SFYKQSRRVQ

-193 CWACFGLIA
+193 CWVCFGIITFFQEALTGA
-202 FLQQAF
+202 
-208 GGGYASLVKS
+208 YAGLVKS
-218 FGSLADGALFILVSF
+218 FVSLADGTLFVLVSF
-233 ALREPTVL
+233 ALREPTIL
-241 SRIVTG
+241 SRIVAG
-247 GEMIFQAVSSSTEED
+247 GEMIFQAVSSSSEED

-283 GVATG
+283 GIATG

-295 TKSEVPFYRAILKGT
+295 IKSEVPFYRAILKGT
-310 AADHS
+310 ATDHS
-315 RQKGPQMTIQSIDF
+315 HAKGPRMTIQSIDF
-329 GAGEALGDLTLPP
+329 AAVDALNDLTVPP

-363 LIISKVKSLDNLPG
+363 LIISKVRSLDNLPG
-377 PRRRPRIWA
+377 PRRKPRIWA

-394 GTLEA
+394 GTLDA
-399 LRDAN
+399 LREAN

-421 LLNTKHQALSRSRIL
+421 LLNTKHQALSKSRIL

-449 QKFAR
+449 QRFAR

-489 TKTSTPSKISE
+489 TKTSTPSKVSE
-500 ELVLLPERDTSLL
+500 EHVLLPERDTSLL
-513 LDAVDKLLQA
+513 LDAVDKLLQT
-523 NRGRLV
+523 NHGRLV

-572 TALDDRSLNGIRGLF
+572 TALDERSLNGIRGLF
-587 RSQAKYDMDG
+587 RSQAKYDMNG
-597 FRMVRTQNLGYSG
+597 FRVVRTQNTGYSG
-610 FESKRPA
+610 FGGERST
-617 FEDENQGAVGRVSN
+617 FEDESQGSPGRVSN

>member
-1 VRRGKLV
+1 MD
-8 HQILDL
+8 I
-14 LALSASCVALVFT
+14 LALSTSCIALFFT

-48 FILFLF
+48 FILFLS
-54 DTTSSDLLDRPP
+54 DTATSDILNKPP
-66 NSSLDTV
+66 SPYLDTI
-73 FLVLTAISIGFASY
+73 FIVLTAISIGFASY
-87 LLKESEGKEGFT
+87 LLRESDGKGGFT
-99 EFTRFLKRPP
+99 ELTKFLMRPP
-109 RALLVFVLIAI
+109 RALLAFLVISI

-133 VNSLMINGEYIYYF
+133 VNNLVANGETIYYF
-147 SYQSWYLV
+147 SYQDWYILV
-155 AGSLLLASFIVFPVF
+155 GSLLLASFIALPVF
-170 SFYKQSKRVQ
+170 SFYKQSRRVQ

-193 CWACFGLIA
+193 CWACFGVITFFQEALTGA
-202 FLQQAF
+202 
-208 GGGYASLVKS
+208 YASLVKS
-218 FGSLADGALFILVSF
+218 FVSLADGVLFVLVSF
-233 ALREPTVL
+233 ALREPTIL
-241 SRIVTG
+241 SRIVAG
-247 GEMIFQAVSSSTEED
+247 GEMIFQAVSSSSEED

-283 GVATG
+283 GIATG

-295 TKSEVPFYRAILKGT
+295 IKSEVPFYRAILKGT
-310 AADHS
+310 ATDHS
-315 RQKGPQMTIQSIDF
+315 HAKGPQMTIQSIDF
-329 GAGEALGDLTLPP
+329 ATGDASNDLTVPP

-363 LIISKVKSLDNLPG
+363 LIISKVSSLDNLPG
-377 PRRRPRIWA
+377 PRRKPRIWA

-394 GTLEA
+394 GTLDA
-399 LRDAN
+399 LREAN

-421 LLNTKHQALSRSRIL
+421 LLNTKHQALSKSRIL

-489 TKTSTPSKISE
+489 TKTSTPSKVSE
-500 ELVLLPERDTSLL
+500 EHVLLPERDTSLL

-523 NRGRLV
+523 NHGRLV

-555 VEMSESESAST
+555 VEMSESESAAI
-566 LVLINF
+566 LVLINL
-572 TALDDRSLNGIRGLF
+572 TALDERSLNGIRGLF
-587 RSQAKYDMDG
+587 RSQAKYDMNG
-597 FRMVRTQNLGYSG
+597 FRVVRTQNAGYSG
-610 FESKRPA
+610 FDGERPT
-617 FEDENQGAVGRVSN
+617 FEDETQGSPGRVSN

>member
-1 VRRGKLV
+1 M
-8 HQILDL
+8 
-14 LALSASCVALVFT
+14 ALVFT

-40 FIIAANVG
+40 FIAAANVG
-48 FILFLF
+48 FILFLT
-54 DTTSSDLLDRPP
+54 DTTASDILNKPP
-66 NSSLDTV
+66 NPYLDTI
-73 FLVLTAISIGFASY
+73 FLALTAISIGFASY
-87 LLKESEGKEGFT
+87 LLKESEGKGGFT
-99 EFTRFLKRPP
+99 EFTRFMKRPP
-109 RALLVFVLIAI
+109 RALLVFLFISI

-133 VNSLMINGEYIYYF
+133 VNSLMTNGEYIYYF
-147 SYQSWYLV
+147 SYQTWYL
-155 AGSLLLASFIVFPVF
+155 ASSSLLLASFIAFPVL
-170 SFYKQSKRVQ
+170 SFYKQSRRVQ
-180 DPKASSSIRLISI
+180 DPKASGSIRLISI
-193 CWACFGLIA
+193 CWACFGLIT
-202 FLQQAF
+202 FLQEAF
-208 GGGYASLVKS
+208 AGGYASLVKS

-283 GVATG
+283 GIATG

-295 TKSEVPFYRAILKGT
+295 IKSEVPFYRAILKGT
-310 AADHS
+310 KIGHE
-315 RQKGPQMTIQSIDF
+315 RQRGPQMTIQSIDF
-329 GAGEALGDLTLPP
+329 GVGETLSDLAVPP

-352 DLGELSLDQCN
+352 DLGELSLDQCD
-363 LIISKVKSLDNLPG
+363 LIISKVKALDNLPG

-399 LRDAN
+399 LREAN

-421 LLNTKHQALSRSRIL
+421 LLNTKHQALSRSRVL
-436 LEYDPT
+436 LEYDPAT
-442 SNYEDAV
+442 NYEEAV

-484 MFTFS
+484 MFAFS
-489 TKTSTPSKISE
+489 TKTSTPSKVSE

-523 NRGRLV
+523 NHGRLV

-572 TALDDRSLNGIRGLF
+572 TALDEKSLNGIRGLF
-587 RSQAKYDMDG
+587 RSQAKYDTDG
-597 FRMVRTQNLGYSG
+597 FKMVRTQNTGYSG
-610 FESKRPA
+610 FESKRPT
-617 FEDENQGAVGRVSN
+617 FEDESQGSDGRVSS

>member
-1 VRRGKLV
+1 MA
-8 HQILDL
+8 L
-14 LALSASCVALVFT
+14 LFT

-40 FIIAANVG
+40 FIIAANLG
-48 FILFLF
+48 FILFLS
-54 DTTSSDLLDRPP
+54 DTTTADFLNRPP
-66 NSSLDTV
+66 NPYLDTI
-73 FLVLTAISIGFASY
+73 FIALTAISIGFASY
-87 LLKESEGKEGFT
+87 LLKESGGKGGFT
-99 EFTRFLKRPP
+99 ELTRFLKRPP
-109 RALLVFVLIAI
+109 RALLAFLLVAI
-120 GWATAA
+120 SWAAA
-126 LIWQPFT
+126 TFIWRPFT
-133 VNSLMINGEYIYYF
+133 LDNLMSNGESIYYF
-147 SYQSWYLV
+147 SYESWYLL
-155 AGSLLLASFIVFPVF
+155 AGSMLLASFIAFPVF
-170 SFYKQSKRVQ
+170 SFYKQSRRVQ

-193 CWACFGLIA
+193 CWACFGLITL
-202 FLQQAF
+202 FQQAF
-208 GGGYASLVKS
+208 AGGYASLVKS
-218 FGSLADGALFILVSF
+218 LVAVVDGALFVLVSF
-233 ALREPTVL
+233 ALREPTIL

-271 DRKRLVERFVDD
+271 DRKKLVERFVED
-283 GVATG
+283 GLATG
-288 QELVFYV
+288 QELVFYAI
-295 TKSEVPFYRAILKGT
+295 KSEVPFYRAILRET
-310 AADHS
+310 TTNHS
-315 RQKGPQMTIQSIDF
+315 RQKSPQMMIQSIDF
-329 GAGEALGDLTLPP
+329 GAGELLSDLTVPP
-342 GFHRSKRELV
+342 GFHRTKRELV

-363 LIISKVKSLDNLPG
+363 LIISKVKSLDSLPG

-386 LNVEEAQS
+386 LNVEEAQT

-399 LRDAN
+399 LREAN

-421 LLNTKHQALSRSRIL
+421 LLNTNHQALSRSRIL

-484 MFTFS
+484 LFTFS
-489 TKTSTPSKISE
+489 TKTSTPSKVSE
-500 ELVLLPERDTSLL
+500 EHVLLPERDTSLL

-523 NRGRLV
+523 NHGRLV

-566 LVLINF
+566 LVLINYS
-572 TALDDRSLNGIRGLF
+572 ALDERSLNGVIGLF

-597 FRMVRTQNLGYSG
+597 FRMVRTESTGFSG
-610 FESKRPA
+610 FESKRPT
-617 FEDENQGAVGRVSN
+617 FEDERQGSDGRVSN

>member
-1 VRRGKLV
+1 
-8 HQILDL
+8 LDL
-14 LALSASCVALVFT
+14 LALSASFISLIFT

-40 FIIAANVG
+40 FIIAANAG
-48 FILFLF
+48 FILYLS
-54 DTTSSDLLDRPP
+54 DTTISDLLNKPP
-66 NSSLDTV
+66 NPYLDTI
-73 FLVLTAISIGFASY
+73 FILCTAISIGFASY
-87 LLKESEGKEGFT
+87 LSTESGGRGGFMELT
-99 EFTRFLKRPP
+99 KFLKRPP
-109 RALLVFVLIAI
+109 KALLAFLFISI
-120 GWATAA
+120 GWATAT
-126 LIWQPFT
+126 LVLQPFT
-133 VNSLMINGEYIYYF
+133 VNNLATGGESIYYF
-147 SYQSWYLV
+147 TYQNWYLV
-155 AGSLLLASFIVFPVF
+155 AASLLLASFIALPVF
-170 SFYKQSKRVQ
+170 SFYKQSRRVQ
-180 DPKASSSIRLISI
+180 DPKASGSIRLISI
-193 CWACFGLIA
+193 CWACFGLITFFQEA
-202 FLQQAF
+202 SIGA
-208 GGGYASLVKS
+208 YASLVKS
-218 FGSLADGALFILVSF
+218 FVSLADGALFVLVSF
-233 ALREPTVL
+233 ALREPTIL

-247 GEMIFQAVSSSTEED
+247 GEMIFQAVSSSAEED

-271 DRKRLVERFVDD
+271 DRKRLIERFVDD
-283 GVATG
+283 GISTG

-295 TKSEVPFYRAILKGT
+295 IKSEVPFYRAILKGT
-310 AADHS
+310 AMDQS
-315 RQKGPQMTIQSIDF
+315 RRKGPQMTVQPINF
-329 GAGEALGDLTLPP
+329 GAVEPLGDLSLAP

-363 LIISKVKSLDNLPG
+363 FIISKVTSLDSLPG
-377 PRRRPRIWA
+377 SRRKPRIWA

-399 LRDAN
+399 LRKAN
-404 PKARVRDLAL
+404 PKARIRDLAI

-421 LLNTKHQALSRSRIL
+421 LLNTKHQALSKSRIL
-436 LEYDPT
+436 LEYDPS
-442 SNYEDAV
+442 SNYEEAV
-449 QKFAR
+449 QKFTR

-489 TKTSTPSKISE
+489 TKTSTPSKVSE

-523 NRGRLV
+523 NHGRLV

-572 TALDDRSLNGIRGLF
+572 TALDERSLNGVRGLF

-597 FRMVRTQNLGYSG
+597 FRMVRMQNTGLSG
-610 FESKRPA
+610 FESKRSA
-617 FEDENQGAVGRVSN
+617 FEDEDQSSQRRVSN

>member
-1 VRRGKLV
+1 MV

-14 LALSASCVALVFT
+14 LALSASCIALVFT

-48 FILFLF
+48 FILFLS
-54 DTTSSDLLDRPP
+54 DATTSDILNKPP
-66 NSSLDTV
+66 NPYLDTI
-73 FLVLTAISIGFASY
+73 FIVLTAISIGFASY
-87 LLKESEGKEGFT
+87 LLRESDGKGGFT
-99 EFTRFLKRPP
+99 ELTKFLMRPP
-109 RALLVFVLIAI
+109 RALLAFLVISI

-126 LIWQPFT
+126 LIWQPFA
-133 VNSLMINGEYIYYF
+133 VNNLMANGETIYYF
-147 SYQSWYLV
+147 SYQDWYILV
-155 AGSLLLASFIVFPVF
+155 GSLLLASFIALPVF
-170 SFYKQSKRVQ
+170 SFYKQSRRVQ

-193 CWACFGLIA
+193 CWACFGIITFFQEALTGA
-202 FLQQAF
+202 
-208 GGGYASLVKS
+208 YASLVKS
-218 FGSLADGALFILVSF
+218 FVSLADGVLFVLVSF
-233 ALREPTVL
+233 ALREPTIL
-241 SRIVTG
+241 SRIVVG
-247 GEMIFQAVSSSTEED
+247 GEMIFQAVSSSSEED

-283 GVATG
+283 GIATG

-295 TKSEVPFYRAILKGT
+295 IKSEVPFYRAILKGT
-310 AADHS
+310 ATDHS
-315 RQKGPQMTIQSIDF
+315 HAKGPQMTIQSIDF
-329 GAGEALGDLTLPP
+329 ATGDASNDLTVPP

-363 LIISKVKSLDNLPG
+363 LIISKVSSLDNLPG
-377 PRRRPRIWA
+377 PRRKPRIWA

-394 GTLEA
+394 GTLDA
-399 LRDAN
+399 LREAN

-421 LLNTKHQALSRSRIL
+421 LLNTKHQALSKSRIL

-489 TKTSTPSKISE
+489 TKTSTPSKVSE
-500 ELVLLPERDTSLL
+500 EHVLLPERDTSLL

-523 NRGRLV
+523 NHGRLV

-555 VEMSESESAST
+555 VEMSESESASI
-566 LVLINF
+566 LVLINL
-572 TALDDRSLNGIRGLF
+572 TALDERSLNGIRGLF
-587 RSQAKYDMDG
+587 RSQAKYDMNG
-597 FRMVRTQNLGYSG
+597 FRVVRTQNAGYSG
-610 FESKRPA
+610 FDGERPT
-617 FEDENQGAVGRVSN
+617 FEDETQASPGRVSN

>member
-1 VRRGKLV
+1 
-8 HQILDL
+8 
-14 LALSASCVALVFT
+14 
-27 IRAKKTYFLDSVF
+27 
-40 FIIAANVG
+40 
-48 FILFLF
+48 
-54 DTTSSDLLDRPP
+54 
-66 NSSLDTV
+66 
-73 FLVLTAISIGFASY
+73 
-87 LLKESEGKEGFT
+87 
-99 EFTRFLKRPP
+99 
-109 RALLVFVLIAI
+109 
-120 GWATAA
+120 
-126 LIWQPFT
+126 
-133 VNSLMINGEYIYYF
+133 
-147 SYQSWYLV
+147 
-155 AGSLLLASFIVFPVF
+155 
-170 SFYKQSKRVQ
+170 
-180 DPKASSSIRLISI
+180 
-193 CWACFGLIA
+193 
-202 FLQQAF
+202 
-208 GGGYASLVKS
+208 VKS
-218 FGSLADGALFILVSF
+218 FVSLADGALFVLVSF
-233 ALREPTVL
+233 ALREPTIL
-241 SRIVTG
+241 SRIVAG
-247 GEMIFQAVSSSTEED
+247 GEMIFQAVSSSSEED

-283 GVATG
+283 GIATG

-295 TKSEVPFYRAILKGT
+295 IKSEVPFYRAILKGT
-310 AADHS
+310 ATDHS
-315 RQKGPQMTIQSIDF
+315 HAKGAQMTIQSIDF
-329 GAGEALGDLTLPP
+329 AAGDASNDLTVPP

-363 LIISKVKSLDNLPG
+363 LIISKVRSLDNLPG
-377 PRRRPRIWA
+377 PRRKPRIWA

-399 LRDAN
+399 LREAN

-421 LLNTKHQALSRSRIL
+421 LLNTKHQALLKSRIL

-442 SNYEDAV
+442 SNYEDTI

-489 TKTSTPSKISE
+489 TKTSTPSKVSE
-500 ELVLLPERDTSLL
+500 EHVLLPERDTSLL

-523 NRGRLV
+523 NHGRLV

-555 VEMSESESAST
+555 VEMSESESASI

-572 TALDDRSLNGIRGLF
+572 TALDERSLNGIRGLF
-587 RSQAKYDMDG
+587 RSQAKYDMNG
-597 FRMVRTQNLGYSG
+597 FRVVRTQNTGYSSFDSEG
-610 FESKRPA
+610 PTFEA
-617 FEDENQGAVGRVSN
+617 ENQGPPGRVSN

>member
-1 VRRGKLV
+1 M
-8 HQILDL
+8 
-14 LALSASCVALVFT
+14 ALVFT
-27 IRAKKTYFLDSVF
+27 MRAKKTYFLDSVF

-48 FILFLF
+48 FILFLS
-54 DTTSSDLLDRPP
+54 DTTASDLLDKPP
-66 NSSLDTV
+66 SPSLDAL
-73 FLVLTAISIGFASY
+73 FLALTAISIGFASY
-87 LLKESEGKEGFT
+87 LLRESEGKGGFT
-99 EFTRFLKRPP
+99 ELRKFLKRPP
-109 RALLVFVLIAI
+109 KALLGFLFIAI
-120 GWATAA
+120 GWAAA
-126 LIWQPFT
+126 TLIWQPFT
-133 VNSLMINGEYIYYF
+133 VNSLMTNGESIHYF
-147 SYQSWYLV
+147 SYQNWYLL
-155 AGSLLLASFIVFPVF
+155 AGSILLASFIAFPVF
-170 SFYKQSKRVQ
+170 SFYKQSRRVT
-180 DPKASSSIRLISI
+180 DRRASSSIRLISI

-202 FLQQAF
+202 FLQEAF

-247 GEMIFQAVSSSTEED
+247 GEMIFQAVTSNTEED

-271 DRKRLVERFVDD
+271 DRKRLVERFVED
-283 GVATG
+283 GVTTR

-295 TKSEVPFYRAILKGT
+295 IKSEVPFYRAILKETGV
-310 AADHS
+310 DHE
-315 RQKGPQMTIQSIDF
+315 RLRGPQMTIQSIDF
-329 GAGEALGDLTLPP
+329 GAGEALSDLTIPP

-386 LNVEEAQS
+386 LNVEDAQS

-399 LRDAN
+399 LREAN

-436 LEYDPT
+436 LEYDPA

-489 TKTSTPSKISE
+489 TKTSTPSKVSE

-523 NRGRLV
+523 NHGRLV

-540 LFQGFEKGYGVLSSV
+540 LFQGFEKGYGVLSSI

-566 LVLINF
+566 LVLINYA
-572 TALDDRSLNGIRGLF
+572 ALDERSLNGVRGLF
-587 RSQAKYDMDG
+587 RSQAKYDMEG
-597 FRMVRTQNLGYSG
+597 FRMVRTESTGFSG
-610 FESKRPA
+610 FESKRPT
-617 FEDENQGAVGRVSN
+617 FEDESQSSNGRVSN